1 MCASSRENGNAVC
14 YCNEHL
20 QCTSAIVMYVS
31 LALPDP
37 IIAGALSLTVAS
49 QQYKHLTHAM
59 GKSQSIYYL
68 KLHGEVL

>member
-1 MCASSRENGNAVC
+1 MAV
-14 YCNEHL
+14 
-20 QCTSAIVMYVS
+20 QCIIIMSTYNVPVLVMYIS
-31 LALPDP
+31 LASPDP